1 MLNKCP
7 YANCAKKIDKMIM
20 LVDNRR
26 IPRETYYVCPHCKKR
41 IDLTLKEGSL
51 KFSCHS
57 RNTRRENKSSQS
69 RSEKEVLIKA
79 LHNFAA
85 ELEGQRGK
93 KLTDEEATAS
103 IKIVKGVI
111 SSLQAERFS

>member
-20 LVDNRR
+20 LVDNGRF
-26 IPRETYYVCPHCKKR
+26 PRETYYVCPHCERR
-41 IDLTLKEGSL
+41 IDLILEEGSL

-57 RNTRRENKSSQS
+57 QKARRESKSSQL
-69 RSEKEVLIKA
+69 RSEKELLIKA
-79 LHNFAA
+79 LHDFVA

-111 SSLQAERFS
+111 SSLQAGGGS

>member
-7 YANCAKKIDKMIM
+7 YTNCAKKIDKMIM
-20 LVDNRR
+20 LVNNRR

-41 IDLTLKEGSL
+41 INLTLEEGNL

-57 RNTRRENKSSQS
+57 RSTRRKSRSPQLL
-69 RSEKEVLIKA
+69 SEKEVLIKA
-79 LHNFAA
+79 LHDFLA
-85 ELEGQRGK
+85 ELEGQRGE

-111 SSLQAERFS
+111 SSLQAGKAS